1 MPHATEEVLWGN
13 DLVFKIGGRNARHGI
28 SPAPRRAVG
37 RTPGGDATLPVQ
49 SSNQSEPKMTVL
61 VKPKT
66 ELVVPSSLQRQA
78 GIKTGDRLEF
88 KVSPGTITITTAAQ
102 PTYKPT
108 KAELAAI
115 RKGEAAIAK
124 GNYVTLTELSNDLD
138 RHRRKAGTKAARKV
152 SR

>member
-1 MPHATEEVLWGN
+1 
-13 DLVFKIGGRNARHGI
+13 
-28 SPAPRRAVG
+28 
-37 RTPGGDATLPVQ
+37 
-49 SSNQSEPKMTVL
+49 MTVL

-66 ELVVPSSLQRQA
+66 ELVVPPSLQRQA

-88 KVSPGTITITTAAQ
+88 KVSPGTITITTAAR

-115 RKGEAAIAK
+115 RKGEAAIAN
-124 GNYVTLTELSNDLD
+124 GDYVTLAELSHDLD
-138 RHRRKAGTKAARKV
+138 RNRRKAGAKAARKA